1 MREELF
7 RDHDL
12 GVCALG
18 HDLGVPL
25 RIVHASDLTRQHCDL
40 RALGKVDDR
49 LRVQNALARAFTL
62 AVVLF
67 NICDLRVFLHVE
79 RVDAVVLGVAVA
91 AVVNAAAG
99 DDRHL
104 GAFADKE
111 VVIDHVMEAGL
122 CQDNRDVHILVLG
135 KGLDLDIDAV
145 FIGLRDDLDVIRI
158 VPVGLLAVGADI
170 DRAGCVSVRHVGDNL

>member
-1 MREELF
+1 M
-7 RDHDL
+7 
-12 GVCALG
+12 
-18 HDLGVPL
+18 
-25 RIVHASDLTRQHCDL
+25 
-40 RALGKVDDR
+40 
-49 LRVQNALARAFTL
+49 
-62 AVVLF
+62 
-67 NICDLRVFLHVE
+67 
-79 RVDAVVLGVAVA
+79 DAVVLGVAVA

>member
-1 MREELF
+1 M
-7 RDHDL
+7 
-12 GVCALG
+12 
-18 HDLGVPL
+18 
-25 RIVHASDLTRQHCDL
+25 
-40 RALGKVDDR
+40 
-49 LRVQNALARAFTL
+49 
-62 AVVLF
+62 
-67 NICDLRVFLHVE
+67 
-79 RVDAVVLGVAVA
+79 LGVAVA

-135 KGLDLDIDAV
+135 EGLDLDIDAV

-170 DRAGCVSVRHVGDNL
+170 DRAGCVSVCHIGDDL